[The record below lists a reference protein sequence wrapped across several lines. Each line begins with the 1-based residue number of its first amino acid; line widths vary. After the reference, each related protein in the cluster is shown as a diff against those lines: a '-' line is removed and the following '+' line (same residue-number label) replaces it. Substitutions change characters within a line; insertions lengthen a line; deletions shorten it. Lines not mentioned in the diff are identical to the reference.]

1 MPPERRYPGSRRDTD
16 HPKKRENRMKS
27 LIPIIAASFIGA
39 AFVGA
44 SSAEDVQDKQEKVAE
59 KQQEVKEAQQEVKEA
74 QQELKQETKKEAAK
88 QAEASNKTM
97 QQVSRASKII
107 GASVTNPAGDSLG
120 DIKELVVNPES
131 GQVVYAVVSYGG
143 VMGMGDK
150 LFAVPWKALTWHQDK
165 ENYTL
170 NVDKATLAKAPG
182 FDKNHWPESS
192 IHWDQQREEI
202 HQFYRVV
209 P

>member
-1 MPPERRYPGSRRDTD
+1 
-16 HPKKRENRMKS
+16 MKQ

-39 AFVGA
+39 AFVGTA
-44 SSAEDVQDKQEKVAE
+44 SAEDIKDKQEKVAE
-59 KQQEVKEAQQEVKEA
+59 KQQEVKEA

-107 GASVTNPAGDSLG
+107 GASVKTSTGDNLG
-120 DIKELVVNPES
+120 DIKELVLNPES

-150 LFAVPWKALTWHQDK
+150 LFAVPWKAFTWLRDK
-165 ENYTL
+165 EYYTL

-182 FDKNHWPESS
+182 FDKSHWPESS
-192 IHWDQQREEI
+192 THWDQQREEI
-202 HQFYRVV
+202 HQFYRVA